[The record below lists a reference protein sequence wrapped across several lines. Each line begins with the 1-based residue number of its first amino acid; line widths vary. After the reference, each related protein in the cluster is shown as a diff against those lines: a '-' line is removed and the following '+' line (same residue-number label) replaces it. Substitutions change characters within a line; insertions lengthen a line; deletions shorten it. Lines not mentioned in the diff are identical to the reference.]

1 MTERKKTYGKE
12 WREETKAKKQQ
23 PYCLYEVD
31 KEKGIARITF
41 NKPEKLNAA
50 VNPDWIEIVERTY
63 EAVNDPAV
71 KVIIYKGAGR
81 CFGSGAD
88 ATEIIA
94 GDTLK
99 PGGRP
104 RGQGERII
112 ELRRN
117 FYGRRGFNQE
127 IHYCPKVT
135 IAQIHGYCYG
145 GHFQMASGCD
155 ILIASE
161 DATFTHPGY
170 RYIGPMGEDMVHL
183 MLRVGTA
190 KLKEMMFTGRALDAE
205 EALQCKLINKVAP
218 LDKLEEETAKMAEL
232 IALQAADSLAI
243 GKANFGTA
251 LALAGVQAMSSAG
264 AVGHVWQHMMRSE
277 PGEFNL
283 VRTGRERGLKGA
295 LQANKE
301 RWKDSSLMKNPQG
314 N

>member
-1 MTERKKTYGKE
+1 MAKRKKTHWE
-12 WREETKAKKQQ
+12 VWQEEARVKKQD

-31 KEKGIARITF
+31 REKGIARITL

-50 VNPDWIEIVERTY
+50 LGPDWAEIVARTY

-99 PGGRP
+99 SGDRP

-112 ELRRN
+112 ELRKT
-117 FYGRRGFNQE
+117 FYGRRGFNQA

-135 IAQIHGYCYG
+135 IVQIHGYCYG
-145 GHFQMASGCD
+145 GHFQMVSGCD
-155 ILIASE
+155 IIIASE

-170 RYIGPMGEDMVHL
+170 RYIGPMGEDMINL
-183 MLRVGTA
+183 MLRIGIA
-190 KLKEMMFTGRALDAE
+190 KLKEMMFTGRALDAY
-205 EALQCKLINKVAP
+205 EALQCGLINKVVP
-218 LDKLEEETAKMAEL
+218 LDKLEEETNKIAEL
-232 IALQAADSLAI
+232 LTLQAADSLAI

-251 LALAGVQAMSSAG
+251 LAIAGVQAMASAG
-264 AVGHVWQHMMRSE
+264 AIGHVWQHMMRSE

-283 VRTGRERGLKGA
+283 VRMGRERGLKNA
-295 LQANKE
+295 LQTNKE
-301 RWKDSSLMKNPQG
+301 RWKGSSLVRGPG
-314 N
+314 R